1 MNIGTF
7 TFRTNNSLHKLT
19 ELLWIEMIYYL
30 SLSRS
35 KVFMNRIWI
44 GYKVRDTAREGRNTI
59 EDVLMTLKEDLSVL
73 ISNVKSFMVLK
84 DPLIFILRSNTM
96 EAIRQIEKKLLSPL
110 SSLKPMV

>member
-1 MNIGTF
+1 
-7 TFRTNNSLHKLT
+7 
-19 ELLWIEMIYYL
+19 MISYL

-59 EDVLMTLKEDLSVL
+59 EDVQMTLKEDLSVL
-73 ISNVKSFMVLK
+73 ISNVKSFMALK
-84 DPLIFILRSNTM
+84 DPLIFILRSSIM
-96 EAIRQIEKKLLSPL
+96 VAIRLIARRLPNPL